1 MEPLLSKQEI
11 ASLLTAIREGRISL
25 SEEEAKFQ
33 EKQKKNAAPVD
44 LFNLTKV
51 GRQQT
56 RVPNVDIIIDIF
68 CKIYATTLANKLQ
81 RTFFIQRVSMETIK
95 YEDFMAT
102 RGGAGTIGVLSLSSL
117 PTGALAIFDQHL
129 SFSILEIMLGAAIDI
144 ESPVLERRLT
154 TLELNIL
161 RSPFADLC
169 PDLSRAFAQVKE
181 IKTTLEKLE
190 SNARLISIAKP
201 DEEVIVA
208 SLQVVIRKE
217 IGKIYLL
224 FPAAAFDP
232 VLEQL
237 RELLKVSSQKGST
250 WRQIFSQQMQK
261 VPLSVTARSGEFT
274 ITIRD
279 LLQMRKGDVLEIN
292 YDPNQPLQILVEGR
306 HKFNALAGTHNGN
319 KAINLTELLE

>member
-1 MEPLLSKQEI
+1 
-11 ASLLTAIREGRISL
+11 
-25 SEEEAKFQ
+25 
-33 EKQKKNAAPVD
+33 
-44 LFNLTKV
+44 
-51 GRQQT
+51 
-56 RVPNVDIIIDIF
+56 
-68 CKIYATTLANKLQ
+68 
-81 RTFFIQRVSMETIK
+81 METIR
-95 YEDFMAT
+95 YEDFMTT
-102 RGGAGTIGVLSLSSL
+102 RGSAGTIGVLSLSSL
-117 PTGALAIFDQHL
+117 PTEALAIFDQNL

-144 ESPVLERRLT
+144 ESPVLARRLT

-181 IKTTLEKLE
+181 IRTTLEKLE

-224 FPAAAFDP
+224 FPTAAFDP
-232 VLEQL
+232 LLEQL
-237 RELLKVSSQKGST
+237 QELLKVSSQKGST
-250 WRQIFSQQMQK
+250 WKQIFSQQMQK
-261 VPLSVTARSGEFT
+261 VPLSVTAKSGEFT

-319 KAINLTELLE
+319 KAINLTELIE